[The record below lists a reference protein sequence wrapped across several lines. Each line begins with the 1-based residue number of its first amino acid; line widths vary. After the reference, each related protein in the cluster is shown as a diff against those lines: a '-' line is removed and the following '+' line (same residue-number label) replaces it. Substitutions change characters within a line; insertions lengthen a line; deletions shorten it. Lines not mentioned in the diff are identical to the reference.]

1 MTVSWPKVR
10 INEAGHVQAG
20 RQRSPSIVAGLM
32 RPYLRVANVHD
43 GYIDY
48 HDVLEMPFSDSEFEV
63 FSLRQG
69 DILLNE
75 GQSLKL
81 VGRSAVYEGPAR
93 KYCFQNSLIRFRAS
107 DKIDITF
114 AHLMF
119 QHLLSSGV
127 FASIATRTTSI
138 AHLGVERFAAI
149 LIPLPDMGEQRAI
162 SRVFSAWD
170 SAIGQLSDL
179 IAAKVRFKQGLMK
192 QLLAGRLRYP
202 QFSDDWNKV
211 LFKDVTDESIERNR
225 GRLGSQSVMAVTK
238 AEGIVPMR
246 ERTIGADINRY
257 SVVKKDCFAYNP
269 MRLNI
274 GSIARWMGDQD
285 ILVSPD
291 YVVFQCKLPVAGS
304 PAITPDFLDHYR
316 RSWLWGRYVES
327 SGNGSVRVRIYFD
340 DLGGMP
346 LKLPSL
352 KEQRA
357 IANVLNSAD
366 CEISLLQRELAALK
380 LQKRVLMQKLFT
392 GEVRLKL
399 PSCSGSEE

>member
-179 IAAKVRFKQGLMK
+179 IAAKVRFKQGLTHK
-192 QLLAGRLRYP
+192 LLTGEERFPSFTDNWNQLRLAEVASECSERARNHEASPVLSCTKHDGLVLSLSYFGRRVFSEDTSGYKVVRRN
-202 QFSDDWNKV
+202 QFAYATNHI
-211 LFKDVTDESIERNR
+211 EEGSI
-225 GRLGSQSVMAVTK
+225 GLL
-238 AEGIVPMR
+238 
-246 ERTIGADINRY
+246 
-257 SVVKKDCFAYNP
+257 KDCEK
-269 MRLNI
+269 
-274 GSIARWMGDQD
+274 G
-285 ILVSPD
+285 LVSPM
-291 YVVFQCKLPVAGS
+291 YTVFCTNSSVNPQYLIRLLKTETYKKVFKSLTRASVDRRGSLRWKQFSNILIRLPCISEQLQIEKCLA
-304 PAITPDFLDHYR
+304 ALD
-316 RSWLWGRYVES
+316 SEI
-327 SGNGSVRVRIYFD
+327 RV
-340 DLGGMP
+340 
-346 LKLPSL
+346 
-352 KEQRA
+352 
-357 IANVLNSAD
+357 
-366 CEISLLQRELAALK
+366 LQKELAAVR
-380 LQKRVLMQKLFT
+380 LQKKALMQKLLT
-392 GEVRLKL
+392 GQIRLKW
-399 PSCSGSEE
+399 PSCSGLSE